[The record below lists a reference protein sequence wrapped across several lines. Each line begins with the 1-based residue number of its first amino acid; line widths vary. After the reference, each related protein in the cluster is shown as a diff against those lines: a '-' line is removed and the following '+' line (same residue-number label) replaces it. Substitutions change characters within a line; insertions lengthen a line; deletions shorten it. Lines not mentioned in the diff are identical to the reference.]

1 MPDKTLHI
9 KVYGI
14 VQGVGF
20 RPFIVRLANK
30 YNIRGSVCN
39 RGSYVDIYGE
49 AKEADLNSFLKD
61 IEEKAPISSNI
72 VKIETE
78 EIESLDLNKN
88 DTGFHIIESEK
99 EEGIVFV
106 SPDLSICGDCER
118 ELYIRSNR
126 RYLHP
131 FINCTNCGPRLTIL
145 DSMPY
150 DRKSTS
156 MGEFPMCPKCLNEYK
171 NERDRRYHA
180 QPVCCNEDGPRL
192 YFIND
197 GADSPDT
204 SIEKKISDRNVI
216 IKARKMITEG
226 KILAIKGIGGFHLCC
241 DASNEEAVTRLR
253 RLKNRP
259 VKPFAV
265 MMRDIDIVRR
275 ECYINRDMEE
285 VLKGREK
292 PIMLLEKRAD
302 EQAILSKSIAPDNP
316 NVGVMLPYAPLQML
330 LFRYPEDDIT
340 LDKDIPDCLVM
351 TSGNPSGSPICMN
364 DEEALEYLT
373 PISDAILSNDRDI
386 RIRTDDSVMAYYDGK
401 PYMIRRSRGYAP
413 IPIVFPIKSKET
425 VLAYGGELKN
435 TFCLA
440 KGDMYY
446 PSSYIGNIGDLRSI
460 NVLKSAILRMETLL
474 EIRPKYISCD
484 KHPGYN
490 TSNLARSVAP
500 KYKELT
506 EVQHHHAHIVSCM
519 AENSYMEDV
528 IGVAF
533 DGTGYGEDNTVWGG
547 EFLIASLKDFKRIGS
562 IDTFEQVGG
571 DIASVEGWRIAAA
584 ILSDEEVA
592 ATRLCSERELKT
604 IRAMSKNRINVV
616 NSTSAGRIFDAA
628 SAILGICNKSTF
640 EGEASMKLEFAATRA
655 MKEGKLI
662 NNAETLGADFKD
674 DFFTLR
680 TNKLLI
686 DITEMRIDG
695 YDPEALALYFHKE
708 IARMIL
714 EGCQIAKEMTGI
726 RTVALSGG
734 VFQNL
739 LLLKLTDELLIDKGY
754 RVLRHSMIPTNDG
767 GISLGQAVVCMTR
780 MNEEFN

>member
-20 RPFIVRLANK
+20 RPFIDRLAKK
-30 YNIRGSVCN
+30 YNISGSVCN

-49 AKEADLNSFLKD
+49 AKEADLNNFLKD
-61 IEEKAPISSNI
+61 IGEKAPLSSKI

-78 EIESLDLNKN
+78 EIEPLDLNEN
-88 DTGFHIIESEK
+88 DAGFHIIKSEK
-99 EEGIVFV
+99 EEGIMFV
-106 SPDLSICGDCER
+106 SPDLSICSDCER
-118 ELYIRSNR
+118 ELYIKSNR

-156 MGEFPMCPKCLNEYK
+156 MRKFPMCPKCQNEYRD
-171 NERDRRYHA
+171 ERDRRYHA

-192 YFIND
+192 YFIKE
-197 GADSPDT
+197 GSKT
-204 SIEKKISDRNVI
+204 SDRNVI
-216 IKARKMITEG
+216 IKARKMITDG

-292 PIMLLEKRAD
+292 PIMLLEKRPD
-302 EQAILSKSIAPDNP
+302 ERAVLSKSIAPDNP

-340 LDKDIPDCLVM
+340 LDKDMPDCLVM

-373 PISDAILSNDRDI
+373 PISDDILSNDRDI

-413 IPIVFPIKSKET
+413 IPIVFPIESEET

-446 PSSYIGNIGDLRSI
+446 PSSYIGNISDLRSI

-474 EIRPKYISCD
+474 EIRPKYLSCD

-500 KYKELT
+500 KYKALT

-547 EFLIASLKDFKRIGS
+547 EFLRAGLKYAKRIGS
-562 IDTFEQVGG
+562 IDSFEQIGG
-571 DIASVEGWRIAAA
+571 DIASIEGWRIAAS

-592 ATRLCSERELKT
+592 AIGLCSKRDLKAV
-604 IRAMSKNRINVV
+604 RAMSKNRINVIR
-616 NSTSAGRIFDAA
+616 STSAGRIFDAA
-628 SAILGICNKSTF
+628 SAILGICSKSTF

-662 NNAETLGADFKD
+662 NSAKTLGADFND

-726 RTVALSGG
+726 KTVALSGG

-754 RVLRHSMIPTNDG
+754 RVLKHSMIPTNDG
-767 GISLGQAVVCMTR
+767 GISLGQAVVCMAR
-780 MNEEFN
+780 MNEGSN